1 MGSLTKQFDH
11 SATTSH
17 MLSAEIDMLACS
29 QCDGPMRLKRVLPC
43 ILQDAGTETRVLE
56 CASCGASFTRTLRLQ
71 GNSAPTKRGGL
82 D

>member
-1 MGSLTKQFDH
+1 MGSLAKQFDH

-17 MLSAEIDMLACS
+17 MLA
-29 QCDGPMRLKRVLPC
+29 MRRADAIEARVAF
-43 ILQDAGTETRVLE
+43 ILQDAGTETGIFE
-56 CASCGASFTRTLRLQ
+56 CASCGASFTRTLRSQ